1 MAERKSKWFL
11 VNYHTWRQQIRV
23 SDALLSVASSALYVA
38 EIDRAKILALVI
50 LLYGQCIRL
59 SRTVYRDCSFQ
70 SYGDIVLPISKGLL
84 EIRKD
89 KQRPTLNKSASEFGG
104 RENWEQKKIFELLLS
119 HVREFWPS
127 SSMILFI
134 LANKLKFWP

>member
-1 MAERKSKWFL
+1 M
-11 VNYHTWRQQIRV
+11 NDHTWRQQIRV

-104 RENWEQKKIFELLLS
+104 REN
-119 HVREFWPS
+119 
-127 SSMILFI
+127 
-134 LANKLKFWP
+134 